1 MLRQEGLGKYQCLAS
16 KWGTVGQ
23 DDAKRDS
30 HSHSQSITV
39 YQLKRYHTL
48 LDLDRNFDES
58 ERCCGKRTGML
69 RGGGRVSNQG
79 TLYQSLLHSVRADGG
94 WGVWNA
100 TKTSISLS
108 EIQSSGVLGR
118 IRKKCL
124 KQISFWDMSDTCQI
138 DEGSL

>member
-58 ERCCGKRTGML
+58 ERRCGKRTEMP
-69 RGGGRVSNQG
+69 RGGGGVSNQG
-79 TLYQSLLHSVRADGG
+79 TQYQSFLHSGRADGG
-94 WGVWNA
+94 WGYGMPQ
-100 TKTSISLS
+100 KFQHL
-108 EIQSSGVLGR
+108 
-118 IRKKCL
+118 CL
-124 KQISFWDMSDTCQI
+124 KFNPL
-138 DEGSL
+138 GP